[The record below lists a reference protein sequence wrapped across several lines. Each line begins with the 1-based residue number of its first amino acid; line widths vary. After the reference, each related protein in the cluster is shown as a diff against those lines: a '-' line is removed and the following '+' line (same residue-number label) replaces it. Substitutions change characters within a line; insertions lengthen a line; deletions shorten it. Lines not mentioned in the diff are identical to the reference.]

1 MGLYLDIGQVES
13 NGSPRRL
20 FLCNMITR
28 KVYVYDT
35 WCYTYM
41 MLVIMMNM
49 LLGYIVI

>member
-1 MGLYLDIGQVES
+1 MNVDKGDLKSLHRRGRGMRLYLDIAQVDS

-35 WCYTYM
+35 
-41 MLVIMMNM
+41 
-49 LLGYIVI
+49 